1 MFTNYDREKQ
11 LKETEQFLEEL
22 EEELEEKQ
30 IYEKQS
36 LQEMSR
42 LSKIFAEKKT
52 TSDKT
57 MTILDVAE
65 GLGKIVSKLSFFEGE
80 KISESIYKNQFRDLK
95 RFVEQSKKN
104 AKYFDE
110 IKDSIEKYYQRLQ
123 NVNLLEHKLLN
134 NELEVLSDMREDAET
149 GFNIILRQI
158 KTTKDENQKKEWRD
172 LYNAYKIAINIA
184 LRLVKN
190 RLQNDDLFMQT
201 FLDQN
206 RFCCKI

>member
-1 MFTNYDREKQ
+1 
-11 LKETEQFLEEL
+11 
-22 EEELEEKQ
+22 
-30 IYEKQS
+30 
-36 LQEMSR
+36 MSR
-42 LSKIFAEKKT
+42 LSTKKT
-52 TSDKT
+52 ISDET
-57 MTILDVAE
+57 MTILDIAE
-65 GLGKIVSKLSFFEGE
+65 GLGKIVSKFSFFEGE

-95 RFVEQSKKN
+95 RFLEQSKKN

-123 NVNLLEHKLLN
+123 NVNHLEHKLLN
-134 NELEVLSDMREDAET
+134 NELEVLSNMREEAET

-172 LYNAYKIAINIA
+172 LYNAYKIAINVA

-201 FLDQN
+201 FRTRIDFLAKYKLEQL
-206 RFCCKI
+206 